1 MVNNASDCMFCGD
14 CEVFNTS
21 YADKVVTIS
30 QVSDQFE
37 FTVESTGSVRPL
49 EILKESIRILENK
62 MNVIRAAVDEKSFQD
77 GY

>member
-1 MVNNASDCMFCGD
+1 MNNMHDCMFCGD
-14 CEVFNTS
+14 CEAFNQS

-30 QVSDQFE
+30 QKDDEFE

-49 EILKESIRILENK
+49 EILKESINVLDAKMKKIKSEVSENMYK
-62 MNVIRAAVDEKSFQD
+62 D